1 MPDRG
6 KGVKNTSAPGAAGL
20 YRTGAAPKTQTMEN
34 VMPTLLDCRGLVCPE
49 PVIRTRSLREKA
61 PEDVEVL
68 VDNAPASE
76 NVSRLL
82 AKSGYAPRVE
92 RREEKLWAVCACKS
106 GVSCA
111 AAEEVI
117 ASAGEEAPR
126 RTLVFLSSDVVGSG
140 SDELGSRLMANFL
153 ATLPEMGANLWRIV
167 MVNGGVRLASNP
179 GPCLDALKKL
189 ESSGVSILV
198 CGTCLDYFHLLEQKQ
213 VGETTN
219 MLDIVTSLD
228 LADKV
233 IRV

>member
-1 MPDRG
+1 MAE
-6 KGVKNTSAPGAAGL
+6 V
-20 YRTGAAPKTQTMEN
+20 
-34 VMPTLLDCRGLVCPE
+34 LDCRGLVCPE
-49 PVIRTRSLREKA
+49 PVIRTRSLLA
-61 PEDVEVL
+61 QNPNDVEVL

-76 NVSRLL
+76 NVSRFL
-82 AKSGYAPRVE
+82 AKSGYAPQVE
-92 RREEKLWAVCACKS
+92 RREDKLWAVTAHRA

-111 AAEEVI
+111 AAEDII
-117 ASAGEEAPR
+117 AAADGNAAERTS
-126 RTLVFLSSDVVGSG
+126 RTLVFLSSDTVGSG

-153 ATLPEMGANLWRIV
+153 ATLPEMGDNLWRIV
-167 MVNGGVRLASNP
+167 MVNGGVRLASTP

-189 ESSGVSILV
+189 ERNGVSLLV
-198 CGTCLDYFHLLEQKQ
+198 CGTCLDYYHLLEQKQ

>member
-1 MPDRG
+1 MAE
-6 KGVKNTSAPGAAGL
+6 V
-20 YRTGAAPKTQTMEN
+20 
-34 VMPTLLDCRGLVCPE
+34 LDCRGLVCPE
-49 PVIRTRSLREKA
+49 PVVRTRSLLTQN
-61 PEDVEVL
+61 PNDVEVL

-76 NVSRLL
+76 NVSRFL
-82 AKSGYAPRVE
+82 ARNGYAPRVE
-92 RREEKLWAVCACKS
+92 KREDELWAVTAHRA

-111 AAEEVI
+111 AAEDII
-117 ASAGEEAPR
+117 AAADDNAPEKKS
-126 RTLVFLSSDVVGSG
+126 RTLVFLSSDTVGSG

-153 ATLPEMGANLWRIV
+153 ATPPDMGDTLWRIV
-167 MVNGGVRLASNP
+167 MVNGGVRLASTP

-189 ESSGVSILV
+189 ERNGVSLLV
-198 CGTCLDYFHLLEQKQ
+198 CGTCLDYYHLLEQKQ

>member
-1 MPDRG
+1 MSE
-6 KGVKNTSAPGAAGL
+6 K
-20 YRTGAAPKTQTMEN
+20 
-34 VMPTLLDCRGLVCPE
+34 LDCCGLVCPE
-49 PVIRTRSLREKA
+49 PVIRTRALLEHA

-82 AKSGYAPRVE
+82 ARSGYAPQVE
-92 RREEKLWAVCACKS
+92 QRSEKLWVITAHRS

-117 ASAGEEAPR
+117 AEAGEPTC
-126 RTLVFLSSDVVGSG
+126 RTLVFLSSDTLGSG
-140 SDELGSRLMANFL
+140 SDELGGRLMANFL
-153 ATLPEMGANLWRIV
+153 ATLSEMGTNLWRIV
-167 MVNGGVRLASNP
+167 MVNGGVRLASTP

-189 ESSGVSILV
+189 EQNGVSLLV
-198 CGTCLDYFHLLEQKQ
+198 CGTCLNYYHLLEQKQ